1 MEPLHLHVTGIWSP
15 YTSMEYGALTPPC
28 HWDMELYTSTSLGY
42 GAPTPPRH
50 WGMEPLQL
58 HVTRVWSPYAS
69 MSLGYE
75 APTPPCHSGMKPL
88 HLHITWSFNDL
99 SCSKMKAESYFI
111 TTIIIFINSNSIA
124 SWTSPET
131 PQGLGQQASIDLYL
145 LERYTETEIRE
156 VVSTLINRY
165 GSSNDRRSARSRQA
179 GGRAKRARSQKPCSL
194 KELEV
199 TVTDLGLGYESE
211 ETVLFKYC
219 TGTCEAAAKHYDKT
233 LKNMRKNKMIKRG
246 KDRPC
251 CRPLSYDDDVSFLD
265 NYHEY
270 HTLKELSAKECGC
283 V

>member
-1 MEPLHLHVTGIWSP
+1 MK
-15 YTSMEYGALTPPC
+15 
-28 HWDMELYTSTSLGY
+28 
-42 GAPTPPRH
+42 
-50 WGMEPLQL
+50 
-58 HVTRVWSPYAS
+58 VWKITAIAS
-69 MSLGYE
+69 MLFSTVLSVLLCRNIKILKHRP
-75 APTPPCHSGMKPL
+75 AASMK
-88 HLHITWSFNDL
+88 
-99 SCSKMKAESYFI
+99 
-111 TTIIIFINSNSIA
+111 
-124 SWTSPET
+124 
-131 PQGLGQQASIDLYL
+131 
-145 LERYTETEIRE
+145 
-156 VVSTLINRY
+156 
-165 GSSNDRRSARSRQA
+165 RRSPLNKDTRTVKDDEARLVFPPAPKFASMTHLSPWLPGAWIRGQA

>member
-1 MEPLHLHVTGIWSP
+1 P
-15 YTSMEYGALTPPC
+15 
-28 HWDMELYTSTSLGY
+28 
-42 GAPTPPRH
+42 
-50 WGMEPLQL
+50 
-58 HVTRVWSPYAS
+58 
-69 MSLGYE
+69 
-75 APTPPCHSGMKPL
+75 
-88 HLHITWSFNDL
+88 
-99 SCSKMKAESYFI
+99 
-111 TTIIIFINSNSIA
+111 
-124 SWTSPET
+124 
-131 PQGLGQQASIDLYL
+131 DLYL